1 MFILKNFDAS
11 KNITWHQSVI
21 TKEDRQKLHGHK
33 SVMIWFTGLSGS
45 GKSTI
50 ANALQYELYKKG
62 ISVYLLDGD
71 NLRHG
76 INKNLTF
83 SESDRKENIR
93 RTAEAGKLFV
103 DAGIVV
109 LAALISPFEQDR
121 KMAREIA
128 GDEEFIEVFVK
139 CPIDECESRDPK
151 GLYKR
156 ARTGEIKQFT
166 GIDQPYEEPTSPEII
181 IDSSKVNVKEAVNIL
196 LSYLYKNMV
205 LPIQPN
211 GGEI

>member
-1 MFILKNFDAS
+1 MKNFDAS